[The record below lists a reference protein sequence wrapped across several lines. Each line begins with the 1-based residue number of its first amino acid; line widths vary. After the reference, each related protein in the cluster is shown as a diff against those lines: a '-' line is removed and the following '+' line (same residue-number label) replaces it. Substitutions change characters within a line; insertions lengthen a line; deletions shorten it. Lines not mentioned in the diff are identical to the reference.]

1 VGDGEVVLA
10 ERFGILPGSP
20 IPELSTP
27 GAKAYVAQNLKN
39 PNELVFARIA
49 GLNQR
54 FISSQALHDS
64 ETYEIREFLAR
75 ERAQDRISWKLF
87 VYLVGRSIFSPPRAC
102 IFHASTKLKSPE
114 HARNEYLF
122 LAQPEARKIDPRRRF
137 FSVGQHP
144 VTFDPAADSR

>member
-1 VGDGEVVLA
+1 MSETELETEVGDDEVVLA
-10 ERFGILPGSP
+10 ERFRILPGSP

-122 LAQPEARKIDPRRRF
+122 LAQPEAR
-137 FSVGQHP
+137 
-144 VTFDPAADSR
+144 